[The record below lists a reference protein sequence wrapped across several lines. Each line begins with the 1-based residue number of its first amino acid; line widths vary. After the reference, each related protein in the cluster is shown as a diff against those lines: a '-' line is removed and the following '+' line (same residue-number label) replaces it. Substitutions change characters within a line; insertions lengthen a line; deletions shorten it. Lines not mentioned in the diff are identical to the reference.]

1 MDWTVPICLNFQLPF
16 TTWSHSLQ
24 CGSLLTWT
32 HPKYETIKSHFIV
45 KLIFIHFI
53 HSFFSSLSSSLY
65 PSLAHPFQFNL
76 PYSVCYLKNNN
87 KIRSTEQDVHEM
99 KINKWL
105 CIRKLFGCTSCHAL
119 WNSSSHFIRFIF
131 TIHKSDFCHDSVTDN
146 LLLCVIKKQR

>member
-1 MDWTVPICLNFQLPF
+1 MSEISIIVQNLMKPLPAVRQPF
-16 TTWSHSLQ
+16 NLDSSKIWNDKITFHRKIDFYSFHT
-24 CGSLLTWT
+24 
-32 HPKYETIKSHFIV
+32 FI
-45 KLIFIHFI
+45 
-53 HSFFSSLSSSLY
+53 FSPLSSSLY

-131 TIHKSDFCHDSVTDN
+131 AIHKSDFCHDSVTDN